1 MEMELSIDSPIT
13 PVDDHS
19 EGTESLL
26 RRRKVRSVVVL
37 RTQHLMA
44 VLMKLKKKQLTYV
57 QYICAYVCREHSRM
71 YTYVRRYVCSII
83 CSYLHSYIHTCVYTY
98 VRMSVVLTH
107 KYATECIQVLFITSI
122 RAYISYHKP
131 LFDVC

>member
-26 RRRKVRSVVVL
+26 RRRKVRSVVLL

-44 VLMKLKKKQLTYV
+44 VLMKLKKNNLHMYSTYV
-57 QYICAYVCREHSRM
+57 HTYVGNTHACIRTYVDTYVVSYVHTCIHTNIPVYIRTYVC
-71 YTYVRRYVCSII
+71 
-83 CSYLHSYIHTCVYTY
+83 L
-98 VRMSVVLTH
+98 
-107 KYATECIQVLFITSI
+107 
-122 RAYISYHKP
+122 
-131 LFDVC
+131 